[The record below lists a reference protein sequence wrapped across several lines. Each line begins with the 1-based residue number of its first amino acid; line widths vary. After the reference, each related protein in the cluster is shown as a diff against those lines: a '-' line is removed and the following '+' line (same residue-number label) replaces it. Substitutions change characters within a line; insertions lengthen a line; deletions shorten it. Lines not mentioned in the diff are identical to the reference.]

1 MTLVSSGQISL
12 AGATGN
18 TGMTGLSGA
27 TGAVGATGIS
37 GNTGNT
43 GLTGNS
49 GQISLAGTTTG
60 QSVDLE
66 LGQSSAQQIS
76 MNDSN
81 VRTLSGTSAGTQLSF
96 SNFLW

>member
-12 AGATGN
+12 AGTTTGQSGN
-18 TGMTGLSGA
+18 SGA
-27 TGAVGATGIS
+27 TGL
-37 GNTGNT
+37 T

-49 GQISLAGTTTG
+49 GNTGAVGMTGNSGPTSTVTGATG